1 MGRTTNDKRRSNGT
15 KQRTADTGARVY
27 EVLRQQAINY
37 HFRPGERVNEVQ
49 LASELNVSRTPVR
62 SALNRLVS
70 EGLLTVVPN
79 KGFYRQPID
88 IEAIRSL
95 FELRG
100 AIEAMTVK
108 LFCERA
114 TDAEIGELKEQ
125 WEEFLENRAAM
136 DARQIVEHDEEFHET
151 IAAGS
156 RNTEA
161 LRLLRDINSRIR
173 FLRVIALERDDFKT
187 VTSVEH
193 GHILAEIR
201 DRNTV
206 QAVALMSRH
215 INLMLDD
222 VTEIAR
228 EAVVRIFLGEDSL
241 V

>member
-1 MGRTTNDKRRSNGT
+1 MGRIPRTGHRPNGP
-15 KQRTADTGARVY
+15 KQRAADTGTRVY
-27 EVLRQQAINY
+27 EALRQQAINY
-37 HFRPGERVNEVQ
+37 HFRPGERVNEAR
-49 LASELNVSRTPVR
+49 LAGELNVSRTPVR

-70 EGLLTVVPN
+70 EGLLTLVPN

-88 IEAIRSL
+88 IETIRSL
-95 FELRG
+95 FELR
-100 AIEAMTVK
+100 AAVEAMSVR
-108 LFCERA
+108 LFCERTA
-114 TDAEIGELKEQ
+114 DADICALEEQ
-125 WEEFLENRAAM
+125 WTGFLANRSAM
-136 DARQIVEHDEEFHET
+136 GARQVVEHDERFHEA

-156 RNTEA
+156 RNSEA

-173 FLRVIALERDDFKT
+173 FLRVIALERDKFKT

-201 DRNTV
+201 RRNTT

-228 EAVVRIFLGEDSL
+228 EAVVRIFLGEDSPA
-241 V
+241 